1 MQASTITVLSFCG
14 TSRNFKEKLASALAQ
29 LTGLGVIKKG
39 TPAPDTCRGSGNSQK
54 QGRTHMTLQN
64 LHTRKGRR
72 GQDKLKPVLPKWL
85 QEGFSQG
92 RPAVYLAGAYS
103 HPDAEVRLIH
113 ATSQSCAAAHLLRLG
128 YPVLAPVPMGHFIC
142 EYTDLDRGFDTW
154 GETCRTM
161 LSVADCMV
169 VFYSSTLA
177 DSKGV
182 DVEFGWAAT
191 WHMPIILM
199 RAVPVDNMLVGDPSD
214 YTYTFERLDVPTWL
228 KLREK
233 GASHV

>member
-1 MQASTITVLSFCG
+1 MVVSTINE
-14 TSRNFKEKLASALAQ
+14 R
-29 LTGLGVIKKG
+29 
-39 TPAPDTCRGSGNSQK
+39 TPAPDMREGQATTRK
-54 QGRTHMTLQN
+54 GRTHMTLQN

-72 GQDKLKPVLPKWL
+72 GQDKLKPILPKVL
-85 QEGFSQG
+85 QEGYG
-92 RPAVYLAGAYS
+92 EDWRPSVYLAGAYS
-103 HPDAEVRLIH
+103 SPDAETRLSH
-113 ATSQSCAAAHLLRLG
+113 ATSQSLAAAHLLRLG

-142 EYTDLDRGFDTW
+142 EHTDLDRSFATW

-161 LSVADCMV
+161 LSVADLMV

-182 DVEFGWAAT
+182 DVEIGWAAR
-191 WHMPIILM
+191 WNYPIILM

-233 GASHV
+233 GVEQVDHD